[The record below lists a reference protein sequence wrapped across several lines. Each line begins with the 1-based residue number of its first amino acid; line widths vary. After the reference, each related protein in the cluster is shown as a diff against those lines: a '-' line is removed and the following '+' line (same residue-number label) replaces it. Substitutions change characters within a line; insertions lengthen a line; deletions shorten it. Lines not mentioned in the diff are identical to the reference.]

1 MAWPSGSIVGGK
13 GRFGGVDIT
22 NHVSTS
28 KQRSIGRAAV
38 NLVYYSFC
46 NFRIQ
51 ILWQGWEM
59 NEWAPQSERHRLPT
73 RRERERSER
82 AGGGGGSRHGDDDN
96 PGHAQMVFCSPQ
108 RTGYRESY
116 TNRNG
121 TMCG

>member
-1 MAWPSGSIVGGK
+1 MGRGGC
-13 GRFGGVDIT
+13 IT
-22 NHVSTS
+22 NHVSTFE
-28 KQRSIGRAAV
+28 QRSIGRAAV

-59 NEWAPQSERHRLPT
+59 NEWALQSERHRLPT
-73 RRERERSER
+73 QSERVAGRER

-108 RTGYRESY
+108 RTSYRETY
-116 TNRNG
+116 TNTNR